1 MNPVLFIIGWGVILT
16 MSIIT
21 LIIELPLKLICA
33 IISTIFLTL
42 IAFTAPIVDKIN
54 FNISDKV
61 SDNIERFCKYSLTM
75 KKWLFLKIYN
85 VYKKALV

>member
-21 LIIELPLKLICA
+21 LIIELPLKLVCA
-33 IISTIFLTL
+33 IISTIFITL
-42 IAFTAPIVDKIN
+42 VAFIAPIVDKIN

-61 SDNIERFCKYSLTM
+61 SDNIEKFCEYSLTI
-75 KKWLFLKIYN
+75 KKWLFLKVYN
-85 VYKKALV
+85 VYKKTLL

>member
-1 MNPVLFIIGWGVILT
+1 MNPILFIIAWGVILT
-16 MSIIT
+16 MSIVT
-21 LIIELPLKLICA
+21 FIIELPLKLICA

-42 IAFTAPIVDKIN
+42 VAFTAPIADKLKIDV
-54 FNISDKV
+54 SDKT
-61 SDNIERFCKYSLTM
+61 SDNIEKFCKYSLTM